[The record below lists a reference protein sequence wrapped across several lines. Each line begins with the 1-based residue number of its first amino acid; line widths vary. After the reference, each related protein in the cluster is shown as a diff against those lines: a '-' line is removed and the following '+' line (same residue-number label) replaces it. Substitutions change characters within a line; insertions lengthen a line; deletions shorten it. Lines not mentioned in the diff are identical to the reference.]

1 MKSRNPKLG
10 KSRNN
15 LDFMESTLMN
25 DQTYFDYLDRFKRV
39 ALSIFEW
46 INLPSSMDSRYLE
59 LALYYDGMA
68 ALFKDSNYGFIN
80 TRVAAS
86 GDWNIYGLP
95 TTLNC
100 YSYSFHENKKLYTG
114 LLPDMSDLDT
124 ETMQNSK
131 AVLVM
136 NNWDRLPTEPSLA
149 LFAQRLA
156 LAERAS
162 DTNIEAMRT
171 PVMILVG
178 ENQRLTM
185 ENLYAQY
192 RGNRPFIFGD
202 KKQMGDM
209 DSIKAINTEA
219 PIVFDKLQ
227 NYKKEIWNEALTFL
241 GINNVM
247 IEKSERLITDEANS
261 NNELINLNLQSALVV
276 RKNACKQFN
285 ELYGLDG
292 EKAIDVRVR
301 SDLHNIIKNAESV
314 VSDFKEMNNIENIDI
329 EGGDSNE

>member
-1 MKSRNPKLG
+1 MKKKIAN
-10 KSRNN
+10 SRNN
-15 LDFMESTLMN
+15 LAFIDSNLLN
-25 DQTYFDYLDRFKRV
+25 DETYFNYLDRFKKV

-46 INLPSSMDSRYLE
+46 INLPESMDSRYLE
-59 LALYYDGMA
+59 KCLYYDGVA
-68 ALFKDSNYGFIN
+68 SLLKDKNYGFIN

-86 GDWNIYGLP
+86 GDVNIYGLP

-100 YSYSFHENKKLYTG
+100 YSYSYQQNKKLFTG
-114 LLPDMSDLDT
+114 LLPEMTDEQKEAYQD
-124 ETMQNSK
+124 SK

-136 NNWDRLPTEPSLA
+136 NNWDRLPTEQALA
-149 LFAQRLA
+149 LFSMRLA
-156 LAERAS
+156 LAERSS

-202 KKQMGDM
+202 KKQMGDL

-261 NNELINLNLQSALVV
+261 NNELINLNLQASLIP
-276 RKNACKQFN
+276 RKKACEQFN
-285 ELYGLDG
+285 ILFGLKGTDK
-292 EKAIDVRVR
+292 EIDVRVR
-301 SDLHNIIKNAESV
+301 SDLHNIIKNAQSI
-314 VSDFKEMNNIENIDI
+314 VSDYKELENVEDI
-329 EGGDSNE
+329 KVEGGADNG

>member
-1 MKSRNPKLG
+1 MKRPKTS

-15 LDFMESTLMN
+15 LDFMESNLMN

-39 ALSIFEW
+39 AISIFEW
-46 INLPSSMDSRYLE
+46 LNLPSSMDSRYLE
-59 LALYYDGMA
+59 ECLYYDGKA
-68 ALFKDSNYGFIN
+68 SIFKDTTFGFIN
-80 TRVAAS
+80 TRVADS
-86 GDWNIYGLP
+86 GYLNIYGLP

-100 YSYSFHENKKLYTG
+100 YSYSFHEMKKLYTG
-114 LLPDMSDLDT
+114 LIPDMSSNDI
-124 ETMQNSK
+124 EEMQNSR

-149 LFAQRLA
+149 LFAMRLA
-156 LAERAS
+156 MAERSS

-171 PVMILVG
+171 PVMILVN

-185 ENLYAQY
+185 ENLYAQF

-241 GINNVM
+241 GINNLM

-261 NNELINLNLQSALVV
+261 NNELINLNLQASLVA

-285 ELYGLDG
+285 ELYGLTGD
-292 EKAIDVRVR
+292 KAIDVRVR
-301 SDLHNIIKNAESV
+301 SDLHNIIKTAESV
-314 VSDFKEMNNIENIDI
+314 VSDFKEINDIQNIDI